1 MPQYTHLHNHTSA
14 SLFDGAQ
21 TPKDLTRR
29 IDQLGMTG
37 AAITD
42 HGACYGW
49 PKFQSVCDDIGI
61 QPVLGV
67 ESYLV
72 VDRDE
77 ITRLREKS
85 SVARTEMEDTIF
97 ETSYHQVLLA
107 KTQEGLRNLMA
118 LMSWAADEGFYR
130 KPLIDFAKLEEHAE
144 GLIATSS
151 CLQGFIPQIAL
162 GNGRFAGL
170 SAEETRQKLC
180 AAAETYLRLFGDDFY
195 LEAHNHGIEA
205 EETMRDVV
213 QWLSGKYD
221 IDVITANDCHYSEP
235 GDHWLQKVKTCLST
249 SNPGDPTYF
258 ASEEAEAYSHDQLH
272 VKGAG
277 EMVNLF
283 PEFPDAAQN
292 TMEVLSKCDARLPM
306 EQGEYFFPE
315 FPELAPA
322 ETAHE
327 CLKKECGKG
336 FRTRYPNPTDEHRE
350 RMRYELGVIDEMG
363 FSNYFLIVADMIQ
376 YAKQENI
383 LVGPGRG
390 SAAGSMV
397 TYCLGITNL
406 DPLKHDLLFSRF
418 LNPARVTMPDIDID
432 FDDNRRDEVFDYLYR
447 KYGEDRVAK
456 TITFSKYKTK
466 GAMRDVGKIFQ
477 MEQSEVDQMAKQVPD
492 DVSTDPIDEVLE
504 ESPELRKLERNDDR
518 VEKTFEALRN
528 IYGMESHT
536 GKHAAAAVVTP
547 GQLTDHL
554 PTDRDDGET
563 ITQFD
568 GDQLEE
574 LGLLKIDVLGL
585 KTLRTIEVAN
595 RIVDKRT
602 GERVPQGR
610 LERRDDPAV
619 YEEVFS
625 AGDTTGIFQF
635 GSDGMQEVLQE
646 MEPSEFGH
654 IVTMNALYRPGPMD
668 LLPEY
673 IARMQGEEPVVYLGD
688 SVHDEVK
695 GDVADVLEDTY
706 GIMVFQEQVMQVCQ
720 RLAGFTLEEADVM
733 RRAISKKNEGLLGE
747 QRETFVEGCAQ
758 EGYSLTVGRKVFDL
772 IEAFSGY
779 AFCRAHATAYAA
791 IAYQQAYF
799 KAHYPTAFFTA
810 ALRTEDSEDKQVD
823 LIQNAE
829 ADSIE
834 VLAPSVNESGQQFTA
849 TEGEEE
855 ICFGLS
861 TIKNVGKE
869 AQKII
874 GERES
879 GGPYESFMDL
889 CTRAIP
895 NLRAVKSLI
904 KAGAMDCFR
913 LSRKAMYEQK
923 DAVMTYARKM
933 RNYRNGDRVTNPEKP
948 SLEDKPE
955 WPRKMRFQQE
965 RDVAGIYTSGNPI
978 EQFPELVELY
988 DGETW
993 RRNHPRYG
1001 ASDFKVRCGSI
1012 LSVSEATT
1020 RSGNPMW
1027 WVRYLSTDGIR
1038 EEPVFQWRFEAIR
1051 DSLEKDVAA
1060 VVVTK
1065 ADVSGD
1071 YAGMYSVENVVPM
1084 RKMENDGEVSNRAGP
1099 SDISVPR

>member
-1 MPQYTHLHNHTSA
+1 MPQFAHLHNHTSA
-14 SLFDGAQ
+14 SFFDGAQ
-21 TPKDLTRR
+21 KPKDFARR
-29 IDQLGMTG
+29 IDELNMNG
-37 AAITD
+37 AAVTD
-42 HGACYGW
+42 HGVCYAWPEFQKACDEVAI
-49 PKFQSVCDDIGI
+49 KSI
-61 QPVLGV
+61 LGT

-72 VDRDE
+72 EDRDE
-77 ITRLREKS
+77 ITRLREKGS
-85 SVARTEMEDTIF
+85 ALRSEREEMILNTN
-97 ETSYHQVLLA
+97 YHQVLLA
-107 KTQEGLRNLMA
+107 KTQEGLENLMA
-118 LMSWAADEGFYR
+118 LMSWAAGEGFYR
-130 KPLIDFAKLEEHAE
+130 EPLIDFAKLEGHAE

-151 CLQGFIPQIAL
+151 CLQGLIPQIAL

-180 AAAETYLRLFGDDFY
+180 ATAETYLRLFGDDFY
-195 LEAHNHGIEA
+195 LEAHNHGIED
-205 EETMRDVV
+205 EETIREVV

-235 GDHWLQKVKTCLST
+235 DDHWLQKVKTCLST

-258 ASEEAEAYSHDQLH
+258 DSEEAEAYSHEELH
-272 VKGAG
+272 VKGAQ
-277 EMVNLF
+277 EMVDLF

-306 EQGEYFFPE
+306 EEGEYFFPE
-315 FPELAPA
+315 FPDLAPA

-327 CLKKECGKG
+327 RLKKECDKG

-350 RMRYELGVIDEMG
+350 RMRHELSVIADMG
-363 FSNYFLIVADMIQ
+363 FSDYFLIVADMTRHAREKGIR
-376 YAKQENI
+376 
-383 LVGPGRG
+383 VGPGRG

-397 TYCLGITNL
+397 TFCLGITNI
-406 DPLKHDLLFSRF
+406 DPVRHGLLFSRF
-418 LNPARVTMPDIDID
+418 LNRARVTMPDIDID
-432 FDDNRRDEVFDYLYR
+432 FDDARREEVFAYLYD

-456 TITFSKYKTK
+456 TISFSKYKTK
-466 GAMRDVGKIFQ
+466 GAVRDAGKIFRL
-477 MEQSEVDQMAKQVPD
+477 EPSEVDQVAKRVPD
-492 DVSTDPIDEVLE
+492 GVATAPMNEVLE
-504 ESPELRKLERNDDR
+504 ESGELRKMTREDER
-518 VEKTFEALRN
+518 VEKTFRAASRL
-528 IYGMESHT
+528 YGMESHT
-536 GKHAAAAVVTP
+536 STHPAAVAVTP
-547 GQLTDHL
+547 GRLTEHL
-554 PTDRDDGET
+554 PTEQDDGET

-595 RIVDKRT
+595 RIVDERT
-602 GERVPQGR
+602 GERVPQER
-610 LERRDDPAV
+610 LKSRDDPGV
-619 YEEVFS
+619 YEEVFA
-625 AGDTTGIFQF
+625 AGETTGIFQF

-646 MEPSEFGH
+646 MKPAEFGH

-706 GIMVFQEQVMQVCQ
+706 GIMVYQEQVMQVCR
-720 RLAGFTLEEADVM
+720 RLAGFSLEEADLM
-733 RRAISKKNEGLLGE
+733 RRAISKKKEALLMGQRKKFVQGCVDEGYDRSLGE
-747 QRETFVEGCAQ
+747 TIFE
-758 EGYSLTVGRKVFDL
+758 L
-772 IEAFSGY
+772 IEGFADY

-799 KAHYPTAFFTA
+799 KAHHPTAFFTA
-810 ALRTEDSEDKQVD
+810 ALRTEDNEDKQVD

-829 ADSIE
+829 ANGIE
-834 VLAPSVNESGQQFTA
+834 VLPPSVNESGQQFTA

-904 KAGAMDCFR
+904 KAGAMDCFGV
-913 LSRKAMYEQK
+913 SRKAMYEQK
-923 DAVMTYARKM
+923 DAVLTYARKL
-933 RNYRNGDRVTNPEKP
+933 RDYRTGDRVTEPEKP
-948 SLEDKPE
+948 DVTDKPE
-955 WPRKMRFQQE
+955 WPAKMRFQQE
-965 RDVAGIYTSGNPI
+965 RDVAGIYTSGQPI
-978 EQFPELVELY
+978 DSFPQLVELY
-988 DGETW
+988 DGEEY
-993 RRNHPRYG
+993 RREHPRYG
-1001 ASDFKVRCGSI
+1001 VSDYRVRCGSI
-1012 LSVSEATT
+1012 LSISEATT
-1020 RSGNPMW
+1020 RNGNPMW
-1027 WVRYLSTDGIR
+1027 WVRYMTDDGIF
-1038 EEPVFQWRFEAIR
+1038 EEPVFKWRYDAIQNN
-1051 DSLEKDVAA
+1051 LESDVAA
-1060 VVVTK
+1060 LIVSK
-1065 ADVSGD
+1065 ADTGGE

-1084 RKMENDGEVSNRAGP
+1084 KDLKDEHAAGHARP
-1099 SDISVPR
+1099 LHSPA